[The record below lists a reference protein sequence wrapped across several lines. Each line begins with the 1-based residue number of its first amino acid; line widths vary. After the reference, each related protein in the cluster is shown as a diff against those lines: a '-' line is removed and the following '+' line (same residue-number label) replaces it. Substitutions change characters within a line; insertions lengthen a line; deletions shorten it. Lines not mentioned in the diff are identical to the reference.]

1 MSFWVSVFI
10 SLVKYLK
17 VEFLDHVIDLFLICW
32 GNYTVFHGGCTSFTF
47 PQLCT
52 RVPLLFLIF
61 FITTFLIGV
70 KWCLIVLICISM
82 MIEHLFMCL
91 FSIYMFSLGKC
102 LFGSLA
108 CFLIKCVFFLFFFLC
123 FFFFSINFY
132 YFFFNKFCILNNY
145 NI

>member
-32 GNYTVFHGGCTSFTF
+32 GNYTVFHSGCTSFTF

-70 KWCLIVLICISM
+70 KWCLIIVLICISM

-108 CFLIKCVFFLFFFLC
+108 CFLIKCVFFCFFLLLSWMS
-123 FFFFSINFY
+123 FF
-132 YFFFNKFCILNNY
+132 FFFNKFWILTPY
-145 NI
+145 QI